1 MERLRSGNDI
11 RIQWSII
18 EQSDEGE
25 RPYDLENKALSLYLQ
40 VGYRRI
46 KVEDFAVAGNRII
59 WTFYGKDQHTVG
71 RYSIIL
77 IENEGEEGMWTIDI
91 PDILELV
98 PKSSMVGGIP
108 RDDIELQVISLESTL
123 NKLILVDSEL
133 SETSTYPVMNRVVTL
148 ALNQKAT
155 KLELS
160 EALTTV
166 WASLNKAATKEELNT
181 QVRLINEALAGKISV
196 ADFDKA
202 IASINNELN
211 KKADKKVVD
220 DALSSVWKS
229 LNLAATK
236 DELRSVNERVSDL
249 AIDLSVGLSQKAD
262 AVDLRKVSD
271 KLDTLIARV
280 AKLEVKV
287 DELAGETTPSNLIG
301 CAVIGKAMVGASEIS
316 SLVGKAIVGK
326 SKVANI
332 N

>member
-46 KVEDFAVAGNRII
+46 KVEDFAVAGNSII

-71 RYSIIL
+71 RYSILL

-155 KLELS
+155 KLEVS
-160 EALTTV
+160 EALTVV
-166 WASLNKAATKEELNT
+166 WVSLNKAATKEELNT
-181 QVRLINEALAGKISV
+181 QVRLINEALA
-196 ADFDKA
+196 
-202 IASINNELN
+202 SINNELN
-211 KKADKKVVD
+211 KKADKKAVD
-220 DALSSVWKS
+220 AALSSIWKS

-271 KLDTLIARV
+271 KLDVLIARV

-287 DELAGETTPSNLIG
+287 DELAGETTLSNLIG
-301 CAVIGKAMVGASEIS
+301 YAVIGKAMVGA
-316 SLVGKAIVGK
+316 
-326 SKVANI
+326 
-332 N
+332 